1 MSYNNL
7 KMFVIFNTKKT
18 YYMIEIL
25 RMILMLNPVYYYYL
39 DSYIKLILS
48 LGFKIIL
55 ILCFAVQFDRGN
67 FNTYSD
73 TDIKSQQ

>member
-25 RMILMLNPVYYYYL
+25 RMILMLNPVYYCYL
-39 DSYIKLILS
+39 DSYIKQKK
-48 LGFKIIL
+48 GFKIIL
-55 ILCFAVQFDRGN
+55 ILGFAVQFDRGN

>member
-48 LGFKIIL
+48 FMFCSPI
-55 ILCFAVQFDRGN
+55 
-67 FNTYSD
+67 
-73 TDIKSQQ
+73 